1 MMYWYGPGSSAWAT
15 GLMGLGM
22 VVFWV
27 LLAAGVVVLVRHLMP
42 VERAAPS
49 STRARVTPE
58 DTLAQRFAAGEIDE
72 REYRQRLAVLRAQR
86 PR

>member
-1 MMYWYGPGSSAWAT
+1 MMPWYGPGAS
-15 GLMGLGM
+15 GLAAGAMGLGM
-22 VVFWV
+22 VLFWV
-27 LLAAGVVVLVRHLMP
+27 LLAAGVVVLVRHLMRI
-42 VERAAPS
+42 ERAAPP

-72 REYRQRLAVLRAQR
+72 PEYRQRLAVLRAQR